1 MSMKNYLSDLASLLQ
16 GIAGVI
22 SDGEKVQRDCPKNLK
37 SALLAAS
44 RALDNESVRV
54 NFPPTGK
61 PEIVNARGNK
71 RKLTCRE
78 RLAIRILGGRTE
90 IRP

>member
-1 MSMKNYLSDLASLLQ
+1 MKNYLSNLASLLQ

-22 SDGEKVQRDCPKNLK
+22 SDGEKVQKECPPHLK
-37 SALLAAS
+37 SALLEAS
-44 RALDNESVRV
+44 HALDSQSVRV
-54 NFPPTGK
+54 NYPQHGK
-61 PEIVNARGNK
+61 PEIVNARGNH
-71 RKLTCRE
+71 RQLTLRE